1 MTAPVKRKYLIRSVP
16 KPAPQAPI
24 EGSDERAVRLFAKS
38 RHELIAETAYYRA
51 ERRGFSP
58 GDPDEDWREAER
70 EVEELLR
77 RDCPF

>member
-1 MTAPVKRKYLIRSVP
+1 MTAPIKRKYLIRSVP
-16 KPAPQAPI
+16 RPAPAEST
-24 EGSDERAVRLFAKS
+24 EGADELAVRLFSKS
-38 RHELIAETAYYRA
+38 RHELIAEMAYYRA
-51 ERRGFSP
+51 ERRGFAA

>member
-16 KPAPQAPI
+16 RSVPQAKP
-24 EGSDERAVRLFAKS
+24 EGGDELAVRLFSKS
-38 RHELIAETAYYRA
+38 RYELIAEAAYYRA
-51 ERRGFSP
+51 ERRGFAA

-70 EVEELLR
+70 EVEDLLR